1 MDKLVV
7 QIFLWLFVNDRTRI
21 KRAMDILFGDEIT
34 KVVKDEVVNKPKP
47 VNNKR
52 DEIMDAINY
61 LKGKAKKT
69 KDDRGKIQMLEVIL
83 KSARIN

>member
-7 QIFLWLFVNDRTRI
+7 YIFLWLFVDDRTRI
-21 KRAMDILFGDEIT
+21 KKAMDILFGNEIT

-61 LKGKAKKT
+61 LKSKSKKT
-69 KDDRGKIQMLEVIL
+69 KDDREKIQMLEVIL

>member
-7 QIFLWLFVNDRTRI
+7 YIFLWLFVDDRTRI
-21 KRAMDILFGDEIT
+21 KRAIDILFGNEIT

-61 LKGKAKKT
+61 LKGKSKKT
-69 KDDRGKIQMLEVIL
+69 KDDREKIQMLEVIL

>member
-7 QIFLWLFVNDRTRI
+7 YIFLWLFVDDRTRI
-21 KRAMDILFGDEIT
+21 KRAMDILFGNEIT
-34 KVVKDEVVNKPKP
+34 KVVKDEVINKPKP

-61 LKGKAKKT
+61 LKSKSNKT
-69 KDDRGKIQMLEVIL
+69 KSDREKIQMLEVVL
-83 KSARIN
+83 KSARVN

>member
-7 QIFLWLFVNDRTRI
+7 YIFLWLFVDDRTRI
-21 KRAMDILFGDEIT
+21 KRAMDILFGNEIT